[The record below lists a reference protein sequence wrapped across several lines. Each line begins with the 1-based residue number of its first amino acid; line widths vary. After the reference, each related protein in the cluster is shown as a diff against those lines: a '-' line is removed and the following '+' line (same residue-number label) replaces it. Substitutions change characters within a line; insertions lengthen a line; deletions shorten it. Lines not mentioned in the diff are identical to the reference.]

1 MWELGAKD
9 PRLPDAPSMGVSLWG
24 GSPLWEYRPGL
35 EERAGQPRVEGK
47 GAAARR
53 GLEEAVD
60 KRCEATNRNHIK
72 EA

>member
-9 PRLPDAPSMGVSLWG
+9 PRLPD
-24 GSPLWEYRPGL
+24 PLWEYRPGL

>member
-1 MWELGAKD
+1 M
-9 PRLPDAPSMGVSLWG
+9 R
-24 GSPLWEYRPGL
+24 EYRPRL